1 MKIVVLKFGG
11 TSVGTIKKIKKVA
24 EIIVAYKR
32 KNYKVV
38 VVSSAMSGVTNEFI
52 KKSFEISNNFSS
64 SEHDV
69 LVSTGEQVACSL
81 IAGRLIHKGFKSR
94 SWLSWQIPILT
105 VGAYKNSRI
114 NQINKTKLIKYLREG
129 GIPIITGFQGVN
141 NDNRITTIGRGGS
154 DASAIMFAKFLKA
167 VRCIIYTDVE
177 GVYTTDPNKLK
188 KAKKIKVI
196 SYEEMLEM
204 ASLGAKVMQPVSI
217 QDARLNRIDIEV
229 KSSFKNK
236 SGTLITKRSNIVNNK
251 IVTGISLTQND
262 SKVSLIG
269 VKDKPGVAAAIFK
282 PLSQNLI
289 NVDMVVQ
296 NISANG
302 RETDLTFT
310 IKSND
315 LSKTKKI
322 IQENKYINYRKLI
335 FEKGVSKIS
344 VIGVG
349 MITTPGVTFRMFQT
363 LADKQINIKVISTS
377 EIKISVLIDKK
388 NTHRALTAL
397 HKEFNLDHKRWALDL
412 LEILKEEKQKK

>member
-11 TSVGTIKKIKKVA
+11 TSVGTIKKIKRVA
-24 EIIVAYKR
+24 EIIVGYKK
-32 KNYKVV
+32 KNYKVI
-38 VVSSAMSGVTNEFI
+38 VVSSAMSGATNELI
-52 KKSFEISNNFSS
+52 KKSFEISDNFSD

-69 LVSTGEQVACSL
+69 LVSSGEQVSCSL
-81 IAGRLIHKGFKSR
+81 IAGRLIHRGYKSR
-94 SWLSWQIPILT
+94 SWLSWQVPLLT
-105 VGAYKNSRI
+105 VGAHKNSRI
-114 NQINKTKLIKYLREG
+114 NLINKNKIIKYLKEG
-129 GIPIITGFQGVN
+129 GIPIVTGFQGIN
-141 NDNRITTIGRGGS
+141 SQNRVTTIGRGGS
-154 DASAIMFAKFLKA
+154 DATAIMLAKFFKA
-167 VRCIIYTDVE
+167 ERCIIYTDVE
-177 GVYTTDPNKLK
+177 GVFTTDPNKLK

-229 KSSFKNK
+229 KSSFIKK
-236 SGTLITKRSNIVNNK
+236 SGTLITKKSNIINNK
-251 IVTGISLTQND
+251 IITGITSTQND

-269 VKDKPGVAAAIFK
+269 VKDKPGVAASIFK
-282 PLSQNLI
+282 PLSKNLI

-302 RETDLTFT
+302 KETDLTFT
-310 IKSND
+310 IKTDALN
-315 LSKTKKI
+315 KTKKI
-322 IQENKYINYRKLI
+322 IQENKTINYRKLL

-363 LADKQINIKVISTS
+363 LANKKINIQVISTS

-388 NTHRALTAL
+388 NTKKALIAL
-397 HKEFNLDHKRWALDL
+397 HKEFKLDN
-412 LEILKEEKQKK
+412 KK